1 MKLNDDLVT
10 FVSDDD
16 WFFAEE
22 GGLKP
27 CTLRLLSDEEWC
39 ELNARKPERIRI
51 VRRFTDEYFT
61 REVSGTYWLGEL
73 LGNHVV
79 LIYWWDEFAG
89 EDDE

>member
-16 WFFAEE
+16 WF
-22 GGLKP
+22 
-27 CTLRLLSDEEWC
+27 TLRLLSEEEWC

>member
-10 FVSDDD
+10 FVSDDFD
-16 WFFAEE
+16 WF
-22 GGLKP
+22 
-27 CTLRLLSDEEWC
+27 TLRLLSDEEWR
-39 ELNARKPERIRI
+39 ELNARKPKRIRI

-79 LIYWWDEFAG
+79 LICWREP
-89 EDDE
+89 